1 MPLPPR
7 IISPREGRAGVGW
20 RRGYEGRGSLSP
32 RLSILARARVFTG
45 ASVPWRR
52 KAPVPHF
59 QKKGCKRLR
68 AKVKTVA
75 SRCTRVQAANRNPP
89 REALQWVR
97 PHRDSA
103 DRLEPSR
110 VRWCPWV
117 LSTSTG
123 ATNMPEVP
131 MQSPRAR
138 RRVGYGSIVVLSTAR
153 CGIQASLPPCK
164 RATGGWLP
172 SKAPPI
178 Y

>member
-1 MPLPPR
+1 MAQRVRGAEFTISAVEHLGESEGFYRSVGPLAEE
-7 IISPREGRAGVGW
+7 SPSATF
-20 RRGYEGRGSLSP
+20 S
-32 RLSILARARVFTG
+32 
-45 ASVPWRR
+45 
-52 KAPVPHF
+52 K
-59 QKKGCKRLR
+59 KKGCKPLR

-89 REALQWVR
+89 SEALQWVR

-103 DRLEPSR
+103 DRLVPSR